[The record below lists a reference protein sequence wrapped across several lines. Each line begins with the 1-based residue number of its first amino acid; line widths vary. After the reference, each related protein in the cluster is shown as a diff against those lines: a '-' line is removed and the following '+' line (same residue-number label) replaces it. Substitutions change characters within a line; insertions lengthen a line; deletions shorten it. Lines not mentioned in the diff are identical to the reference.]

1 METVKMKLVILGNGF
16 DLANNLPTKYE
27 NFFDYY
33 SKEYEKE
40 LRYINGLL
48 KKTKRSSIEEDISGV
63 IDYETNLKV
72 ENELR
77 KEMQNDFE
85 IEQSLI
91 DNKYISLWN
100 LYFRFG
106 KEISDKS
113 AKEISEMGNW
123 SDVEEQIDKVIN
135 KFSDLTLLGSEKKD

>member
-1 METVKMKLVILGNGF
+1 MKLVILGNGF

-33 SKEYEKE
+33 SKEYENE

-48 KKTKRSSIEEDISGV
+48 EKTKKSSIKENFSGV

-77 KEMQNDFE
+77 KEMQKDFK
-85 IEQSLI
+85 IKQSLI

-100 LYFRFG
+100 LYFRF
-106 KEISDKS
+106 
-113 AKEISEMGNW
+113 AKKFKKIQKWKIGQMSR
-123 SDVEEQIDKVIN
+123 N
-135 KFSDLTLLGSEKKD
+135 K